1 MHQTATMRE
10 KISQFFVILWPILV
24 TQISLYSMNL
34 FNTMMS
40 GQAGTNDLA
49 GVAIGSSLWMPIFTG
64 INGILMS
71 VTPIVSQLIGG
82 GKHHK
87 ISGTVTQA
95 LYLSVLLA
103 VTVVL
108 AGILFL
114 EPLLS
119 LMNLNPAVQ
128 HIAKH
133 YLIGLSIGIIPL
145 FAANVLRYF
154 FDSQGHTRIMMM
166 IMLFAVP
173 FNIGLSYLLIFGKFG
188 FPQLGGIGSGYAS
201 GITYWLIFTIAVV
214 ITFKVDVM
222 RKYALFVRWFAPSVK
237 AWKDQLAIGIPMGL
251 SVFFES
257 SIFAVVTLMM
267 GMMFNTVIVAAHQA
281 AINFT
286 SLLFMIPLSISMA
299 LTIVVG
305 FEVGAKRFADAK
317 QYSHF
322 GVLSAMGLIA
332 CASVF
337 LYFFRGW
344 IAGFYTDHP
353 EVITWVKQFLIFA
366 IFYQLSDAAQA
377 SLQGVLRGYKDVT
390 VPFITAFISYWGI
403 GMPVGYGLA
412 AFTHLGPFGFWL
424 GITIGLTCAFLGFWI
439 RLLIIQKRFAPHL
452 PEQKDPSVA

>member
-154 FDSQGHTRIMMM
+154 FDSQ
-166 IMLFAVP
+166 
-173 FNIGLSYLLIFGKFG
+173 
-188 FPQLGGIGSGYAS
+188 
-201 GITYWLIFTIAVV
+201 
-214 ITFKVDVM
+214 
-222 RKYALFVRWFAPSVK
+222 
-237 AWKDQLAIGIPMGL
+237 
-251 SVFFES
+251 
-257 SIFAVVTLMM
+257 
-267 GMMFNTVIVAAHQA
+267 
-281 AINFT
+281 
-286 SLLFMIPLSISMA
+286 
-299 LTIVVG
+299 
-305 FEVGAKRFADAK
+305 
-317 QYSHF
+317 
-322 GVLSAMGLIA
+322 
-332 CASVF
+332 
-337 LYFFRGW
+337 
-344 IAGFYTDHP
+344 
-353 EVITWVKQFLIFA
+353 
-366 IFYQLSDAAQA
+366 
-377 SLQGVLRGYKDVT
+377 
-390 VPFITAFISYWGI
+390 
-403 GMPVGYGLA
+403 
-412 AFTHLGPFGFWL
+412 
-424 GITIGLTCAFLGFWI
+424 
-439 RLLIIQKRFAPHL
+439 
-452 PEQKDPSVA
+452 